1 MSKVFIIKFFSQ
13 KDKQELGFLFE
24 TLSNFQQKKQVF
36 DEAKKKLFQ
45 MCLMEKWTHNL
56 NKQELI
62 SNKECDYDNYDPT
75 KIYNSLNNEL
85 VMSLNDSYYY
95 YDNYKTFFKVF
106 SKKKKI
112 K

>member
-1 MSKVFIIKFFSQ
+1 MPKVFIIKFFNQ
-13 KDKQELGFLFE
+13 KEKQELGFLFE
-24 TLSNFQQKKQVF
+24 TPSDFQQKKQVF
-36 DEAKKKLFQ
+36 DEARKKLFQ
-45 MCLMEKWTHNL
+45 MCLMEKWTHSS

-62 SNKECDYDNYDPT
+62 GNKECNSDNYDPT

-85 VMSLNDSYYY
+85 IMSLNDSYYY

-106 SKKKKI
+106 SKKKK